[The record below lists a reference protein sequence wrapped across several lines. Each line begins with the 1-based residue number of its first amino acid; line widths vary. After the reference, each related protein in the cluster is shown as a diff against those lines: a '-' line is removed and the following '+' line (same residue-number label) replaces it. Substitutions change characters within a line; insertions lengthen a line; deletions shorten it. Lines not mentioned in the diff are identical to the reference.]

1 MKPRTDL
8 PIATRHRADLPPIPY
23 QCAAVAF
30 QAKAE
35 GIVSSD
41 IVGYQNIPNDVSGYC
56 QRGGTFIGVG
66 STTDSY
72 DIQNI
77 VPQKPTSAATELE
90 DGGAVIQEI
99 NDYGETIAT
108 YSYFIEGSAETPTG
122 KAGWY
127 YFDETKGNVY
137 ANKTFVRGVGFLYQ
151 APYFENADEE
161 EVGSSFQNAGK
172 VDTTAKSVL
181 SEVSGYCHRAN
192 YRPVELSIQKLTPK
206 GTADAATELEDGGAV
221 IQEINDYGETI
232 ATYSYFIAGSAETPE
247 GKAGWY
253 YFDEAKGNVYA
264 DKVFAPGEGFLYQAP
279 YFENDEEEEI
289 GSYLEFAE

>member
-1 MKPRTDL
+1 M
-8 PIATRHRADLPPIPY
+8 
-23 QCAAVAF
+23 AF

-41 IVGYQNIPNDVSGYC
+41 IVGYQNIQNDVSGYC

-66 STTDSY
+66 SATDSY

-99 NDYGETIAT
+99 DDFGEVIQT
-108 YSYFIEGSAETPTG
+108 YTYFVEGSAETPSG

-127 YFDETKGNVY
+127 YLDEVLGQRVF
-137 ANKTFVRGVGFLYQ
+137 ADKTFVRGVGFLYQ
-151 APYFENADEE
+151 APYFEDANEE
-161 EVGSSFQNAGK
+161 EIGSSFQNAGK
-172 VDTTAKSVL
+172 VATAAKSVL
-181 SEVSGYCHRAN
+181 SDVSGYCHRAN
-192 YRPVELSIQKLTPK
+192 YRPIELSIQKLTPK
-206 GTADAATELEDGGAV
+206 ATEDAATELEDGGAV
-221 IQEINDYGETI
+221 IQEIDDFGEVI
-232 ATYSYFIAGSAETPE
+232 ATYTYFVQGSAETPN
-247 GKAGWY
+247 GVAGWY
-253 YFDEAKGNVYA
+253 YLDEELGQRVLAN
-264 DKVFAPGEGFLYQAP
+264 KVFAPGEGFLYQAP